1 MAIYAENTT
10 TNYVPMAAG
19 VYPARCYSMIQIGT
33 VTETILGEEKTLH
46 KVRLTFE
53 FPTELKV
60 FKEENGEQPYV
71 ISKEFTLSMNEKAS
85 LRKFLESW
93 RGKAFTEEQAK
104 KFDIT
109 VLLGKECMINV
120 IHKTSKNGNTYA
132 EIGSVSPLPKGMIC
146 PEPISKQVVLSY
158 DNFDE
163 QVFDSLPD
171 FLKDKIK
178 SSKEYKSMHNPN
190 QVETPSANTEEDD
203 SSDLPF

>member
-1 MAIYAENTT
+1 MAIYAENTA
-10 TNYVPMAAG
+10 TNYKPMEAG

-33 VTETILGEEKTLH
+33 VTENILGEEKSLH

-53 FPTELKV
+53 FPTELHV

-71 ISKEFTLSMNEKAS
+71 ISKEFTLSMHEKAT

-109 VLLGKECMINV
+109 VLLGVQCMINV
-120 IHKTSKNGNTYA
+120 IHKAAKNGNTYA

-146 PEPISKQVVLSY
+146 PEPINKQVVLSY
-158 DNFDE
+158 DSFDE
-163 QVFDSLPD
+163 QVFESLPD

-178 SSKEYKSMHNPN
+178 SSKEYQSMKNPN
-190 QVETPSANTEEDD
+190 QVETPVASDD
-203 SSDLPF
+203 TDELPF

>member
-1 MAIYAENTT
+1 MAIYAENTAT
-10 TNYVPMAAG
+10 TFTPMPAG
-19 VYPARCYSMIQIGT
+19 AYAARCYSMIQIGT
-33 VTETILGEEKTLH
+33 ITENILGEDKTLH
-46 KVRLTFE
+46 KVRLSFE

-71 ISKEFTLSMNEKAS
+71 ISKEFTLSMHEKAT

-109 VLLGKECMINV
+109 VLLGVQCLINV
-120 IHKTSKNGNTYA
+120 IHKTAKNGNTYA
-132 EIGSVSPLPKGMIC
+132 EIASVSPLPKGMLC
-146 PEPISKQVVLSY
+146 PDPISKQVVLSY

-163 QVFDSLPD
+163 SVFDSLPD

-178 SSKEYKSMHNPN
+178 SSKEYRAMHNPN
-190 QVETPSANTEEDD
+190 HTEAPSAEPTEVD
-203 SSDLPF
+203 DLPF